1 MVGLPFL
8 FRFTPLMRTRFS
20 VFWAAV
26 SVAAAGT
33 VASTAPAVAQYPE
46 SNVTPRGVLRISFEP
61 WYINYNR
68 MFDASGND
76 FPLGTPLTKDT
87 AGVNFFS
94 SLLAP
99 QTAIRSIIN
108 DSSYV
113 INAGAFKT
121 VQDGDVRLFPFNF
134 HFGLTD
140 RITLTASIPVVTTR
154 MQVEFTV
161 DSTNSTMGW
170 NQVAPNA
177 ANATALQDVIALLG
191 ELQGSAAAL
200 DAAIQ
205 GGGYDCP
212 SGPTCDAARD
222 LLDRARRMELDL
234 IAMTGVSPDGT
245 FASELPPFSP
255 IGTSTE
261 GEAILAAIGD
271 LSTEL
276 QSFGVPGLS
285 TTLPLP
291 QGRIGTDD
299 AQAVLTDALF
309 GYNADPLAFTKL
321 TQRLGDA
328 EVGLRWGLLQSPS
341 TRLVLFGI
349 VRLPTGVLDS
359 PSNFTDL
366 GTGDKQTD
374 LQVGAD
380 ATFETG
386 LVGLGIS
393 GYYNMQ
399 LGQQLIRRPVNLAA
413 RPIAIAAAEQ
423 TVTRKLGDEFR
434 IAAYPALRLHPSFSV
449 YGSVDYYHKR
459 LDVYSAVG
467 TPPEGPGILPPEAL
481 ELNSSMSRLSVGAGI
496 YYRSTGRDGTSL
508 PIEAGAYY
516 FAAFKGKGGLT
527 PQTSGINFYL
537 RLFWRLFGRGEAETV
552 EGET

>member
-1 MVGLPFL
+1 
-8 FRFTPLMRTRFS
+8 MRTRFS
-20 VFWAAV
+20 TLLAAV
-26 SVAAAGT
+26 SVATAAT
-33 VASTAPAVAQYPE
+33 VIATAEASAQYPE
-46 SNVTPRGVLRISFEP
+46 SNLTPRGVLRISFEP
-61 WYINYNR
+61 WYINYDR

-76 FPLGTPLTKDT
+76 IPLGTPLTKDT

-99 QTAIRSIIN
+99 QTAIRSMIE

-121 VQDGDVRLFPFNF
+121 VQNGDVRLFPFNF

-140 RITLTASIPVVTTR
+140 RITLTASLPVVTTR
-154 MQVEFTV
+154 MQVVFTV

-177 ANATALQDVIALLG
+177 ANATARQDVIALLG
-191 ELQGSAAAL
+191 ELQGSVAAL

-212 SGPTCDAARD
+212 SGPTCDAARA
-222 LLDRARRMELDL
+222 LLDRARRTELDL

-245 FASELPPFSP
+245 LASELPPFNP
-255 IGTSTE
+255 TVTSAD
-261 GEAILAAIGD
+261 GEAILAAIAD
-271 LSTEL
+271 LSTAL

-299 AQAVLTDALF
+299 AQAVLTDSAF
-309 GYNADPLAFTKL
+309 GYNAAPLEFTKL

-328 EVGLRWGLLQSPS
+328 EIGLRWGLLQGPS
-341 TRLVLFGI
+341 TRVVLFGI
-349 VRLPTGVLDS
+349 VRLPTGILDP
-359 PSNFTDL
+359 PSNFTAL

-399 LGQQLIRRPVNLAA
+399 LGQQLVRRPASLAE
-413 RPIAIAAAEQ
+413 RPIAIAAAQ
-423 TVTRKLGDEFR
+423 QMVSRKLGDEFR
-434 IAAYPALRLHPSFSV
+434 IAAYPALRLHPSFSI
-449 YGSVDYYHKR
+449 YGSVDYYHKK
-459 LDVYSAVG
+459 LDDYGAVG

-527 PQTSGINFYL
+527 PMTSGMNFYL
-537 RLFWRLFGRGEAETV
+537 RLFWRLMGGGEPEVVEEV
-552 EGET
+552 EGEAR